1 MRYLLDANVFIQGKN
16 RAYGFDICPGFWEWL
31 ESDRAAGRVC
41 SIEKVQD
48 ELTTGDDELATWAGR
63 QSEEFFLPMDPSV
76 IAAFT
81 AVSSWVKAQPQYG
94 QAAANTFFEA
104 ADYYLVAYAHAHGD
118 VVVTHETPAPQA
130 KKVKLPTACIG
141 VGVKTMNPWEM
152 LRREKVRFVL
162 EQPVAERPQP
172 GGAEGQA
179 EVAPRVP
186 QDDTS
191 GVAAFFGT
199 WPGDESDAELLEA
212 LGETK

>member
-1 MRYLLDANVFIQGKN
+1 MVPVGNVILTLFE
-16 RAYGFDICPGFWEWL
+16 FDNPPPP
-31 ESDRAAGRVC
+31 AG
-41 SIEKVQD
+41 S
-48 ELTTGDDELATWAGR
+48 A
-63 QSEEFFLPMDPSV
+63 
-76 IAAFT
+76 
-81 AVSSWVKAQPQYG
+81 SS
-94 QAAANTFFEA
+94 AANLLTIPGISFFEA